1 MSPLPFAFWCPF
13 ALGCRSRAVA
23 RGWWLAR
30 RFRTGRPNLT
40 KISPEDAPDDEGRGS
55 TATGPE
61 TFVPI
66 RHVLTCSPSA
76 NALGILSS
84 LRGDAESAIATR
96 VPSTPSLHRSTHLPL
111 PAGLLLAGLRG
122 RGSQYSLTH
131 LQGLREQ
138 LWLTLLSHTMFLLPF
153 TLYLLF
159 LQARVVAIRATT
171 TTNLGD
177 RLSANREGGKDPMD
191 PLDSDPLYLAT
202 RCHQNYLE
210 NIPMA
215 VC

>member
-1 MSPLPFAFWCPF
+1 
-13 ALGCRSRAVA
+13 
-23 RGWWLAR
+23 
-30 RFRTGRPNLT
+30 
-40 KISPEDAPDDEGRGS
+40 
-55 TATGPE
+55 
-61 TFVPI
+61 
-66 RHVLTCSPSA
+66 
-76 NALGILSS
+76 
-84 LRGDAESAIATR
+84 
-96 VPSTPSLHRSTHLPL
+96 
-111 PAGLLLAGLRG
+111 
-122 RGSQYSLTH
+122 
-131 LQGLREQ
+131 
-138 LWLTLLSHTMFLLPF
+138 MFLLPF

-191 PLDSDPLYLAT
+191 PLDPDPLYLAT